1 MPGRHQRRRQHGVVV
16 FGLALAA
23 QPGRAVRAADAA
35 RTIILCAV
43 ERDQHPPADPAE
55 AVRAA
60 VDPAKLPDR
69 LREHRAQQ
77 RRFGR
82 VQHVA
87 DVVVAGNSGDA
98 EQAGAVGRLAQL
110 DRPWSTSNCRWCARN
125 DGLCMKNTENP
136 AIPMSGRRQVVF
148 NPRRLSAN
156 RHRHSRNDPGRA
168 SGGRIPTSKPD
179 FPPQGNPPIVRRNTL
194 YPDRGFPDSGRT
206 THNLQPQLSRIEN
219 CCIRGRRAD
228 AGGAVRYNGRR
239 RFP

>member
-1 MPGRHQRRRQHGVVV
+1 MSRPAWAASQRLAAWFSQSCFSAPSCGTMNSGSGGEFRFRRDHLVMPGRHQRRRQHGVVV

-110 DRPWSTSNCRWCARN
+110 AGWRSWTVHGP
-125 DGLCMKNTENP
+125 
-136 AIPMSGRRQVVF
+136 
-148 NPRRLSAN
+148 PRTAAGV
-156 RHRHSRNDPGRA
+156 PG
-168 SGGRIPTSKPD
+168 T
-179 FPPQGNPPIVRRNTL
+179 T
-194 YPDRGFPDSGRT
+194 GF
-206 THNLQPQLSRIEN
+206 
-219 CCIRGRRAD
+219 A
-228 AGGAVRYNGRR
+228 
-239 RFP
+239 